1 MSDRFLLWWGE
12 RSPRERG
19 LLAIMFVLA
28 AVVLGW
34 LLIVRPLADQL
45 DAAKARYAAATI
57 ALAEAEAR
65 EDAAGGGP
73 AAAPGMP
80 VDSLIGA
87 AATQGGFTNARV
99 AAQGPLRASVS
110 IDSARPEALFAWLG
124 QLERRGLAVER
135 LGARTNSDRTIAV
148 EAVLRARGR

>member
-19 LLAIMFVLA
+19 LVAIMAILA
-28 AVVLGW
+28 LIVLGW
-34 LLIVRPLADQL
+34 LLIARPLADQL
-45 DAAKARYAAATI
+45 DAAKTRYAAATV
-57 ALAEAEAR
+57 ALAEARAR
-65 EDAAGGGP
+65 EDATGAGP

-80 VDSLIGA
+80 VDSLLGA
-87 AATQGGFTNARV
+87 AATQAGFTNARI
-99 AAQGPLRASVS
+99 AAQGPMRATVT
-110 IDSARPEALFAWLG
+110 IDSARPQALFAWLG